1 MTTNTAKNEAKISN
15 LNATNPGVK
24 GRPDAGTGNAVLVHG
39 MRITRDLHEAEAAL
53 DEALIRQANLLA
65 TMVRARRETAVGPF
79 TGQDALLRLAASQ
92 KAILQASGELAR
104 VHGKLLDV
112 GHEVNAGIADGC
124 PPAGSLDQDD
134 TSFGLVQAA

>member
-1 MTTNTAKNEAKISN
+1 MTATDNTIAV
-15 LNATNPGVK
+15 TF
-24 GRPDAGTGNAVLVHG
+24 GRNDAADMAADRNAVAVHG
-39 MRITRDLHEAEAAL
+39 LRITRDLQEAEAAL

-92 KAILQASGELAR
+92 KSVLDASGELAR

-112 GHEVNAGIADGC
+112 GREMGSGLVDDC
-124 PPAGSLDQDD
+124 PPKGALGDAGHAVA
-134 TSFGLVQAA
+134 LVDAA

>member
-1 MTTNTAKNEAKISN
+1 MKTNTATNEATISTMG
-15 LNATNPGVK
+15 AA
-24 GRPDAGTGNAVLVHG
+24 GRASVSASNAVMVHG

-65 TMVRARRETAVGPF
+65 TMVRARRETSVGPF

-104 VHGKLLDV
+104 VHGKLIDV
-112 GHEVNAGIADGC
+112 GHEVNAGIADNC
-124 PPAGSLDQDD
+124 PPAGSLDDED
-134 TSFGLVQAA
+134 TSFGLVKAA

>member
-1 MTTNTAKNEAKISN
+1 MKNIDTIAQANVASLGKIN
-15 LNATNPGVK
+15 RAN
-24 GRPDAGTGNAVLVHG
+24 GNRDSALLVHG

-65 TMVRARRETAVGPF
+65 TMVRARRETSVGPF

-104 VHGKLLDV
+104 VHGNLVAVDHQV
-112 GHEVNAGIADGC
+112 QAGLADDC
-124 PPAGSLDQDD
+124 PPAGSLGTNDESVDE
-134 TSFGLVQAA
+134 VRAA